1 MCKTLMPV
9 CSKSPTKV
17 SRSSTRGL
25 KCSPVPLSVSEGTEA
40 EKRIVKYVQVQSFP
54 SEVDKTV
61 MTSQL
66 ARLKPFKDEEV
77 LRVGGRLK
85 HSDLQYDAKYPI
97 ILPGKHP
104 VTAMIIRHYHD
115 LNGHV
120 GSYQILAE
128 IRQRFWIVKGVSSVK
143 RVLRKCHVCRRQNAK
158 LGEQV
163 TAPLPVVRVS
173 SDSHRIIYPF
183 AAVGLD
189 YFGPLYV
196 KNGPNTRSKIN
207 VSPNKRYGCIFTC
220 LRYRRGPPTI
230 IYSDN
235 GSNFRGAEVD
245 VIRALQA
252 WDQEKIQATL
262 TQRGIEWKFNPPAA
276 SHQGGVWERLIRS
289 IRRILYSLVGERL
302 LSDETLRTFLVEVEK
317 ILNDRPITPVSSDPQ
332 DLDALTP
339 SHILLLRR
347 NPSSP
352 GVFNESDQFRARWKL
367 VHLLANEFWQR
378 WTKEYLPT
386 LQERQKWL
394 RQQPN
399 FGVGDLVLMADK
411 NTPRGQWPKALVEQ
425 TVKALYAK

>member
-1 MCKTLMPV
+1 MDTLEAI
-9 CSKSPTKV
+9 KSWLK
-17 SRSSTRGL
+17 SGNAFGL
-25 KCSPVPLSVSEGTEA
+25 
-40 EKRIVKYVQVQSFP
+40 
-54 SEVDKTV
+54 
-61 MTSQL
+61 
-66 ARLKPFKDEEV
+66 
-77 LRVGGRLK
+77 LREL
-85 HSDLQYDAKYPI
+85 
-97 ILPGKHP
+97 
-104 VTAMIIRHYHD
+104 
-115 LNGHV
+115 
-120 GSYQILAE
+120 
-128 IRQRFWIVKGVSSVK
+128 VSSVK

-196 KNGPNTRSKIN
+196 KNGPNTRSKRN

-220 LRYRRGPPTI
+220 LRYRAVHIEVVEDLTTDSFINAVLRFVGRRGPPTV

-352 GVFNESDQFRARWKL
+352 PGVFDESDQFRARWKL
-367 VHLLANEFWQR
+367 FHLLANEFWQR
-378 WTKEYLPT
+378 WTKEYCRRSKSDKSGCVNSLT
-386 LQERQKWL
+386 
-394 RQQPN
+394 
-399 FGVGDLVLMADK
+399 GVGDLVLMADK
-411 NTPRGQWPKALVEQ
+411 NTPRGRWPKALVEQ
-425 TVKALYAK
+425 TFPDSEDIVRQVVVRTADGVYRRDVRKLCMLEEKLLSCIERQMKLV

>member
-1 MCKTLMPV
+1 
-9 CSKSPTKV
+9 
-17 SRSSTRGL
+17 
-25 KCSPVPLSVSEGTEA
+25 
-40 EKRIVKYVQVQSFP
+40 
-54 SEVDKTV
+54 
-61 MTSQL
+61 
-66 ARLKPFKDEEV
+66 
-77 LRVGGRLK
+77 
-85 HSDLQYDAKYPI
+85 
-97 ILPGKHP
+97 
-104 VTAMIIRHYHD
+104 MIIRHHHD

-120 GSYQILAE
+120 GSYQVLAE
-128 IRQRFWIVKGVSSVK
+128 IRQRFWIVNGISSVK

-196 KNGPNTRSKIN
+196 KNGPNTRSKRN
-207 VSPNKRYGCIFTC
+207 MSPNKRYGCIFTC
-220 LRYRRGPPTI
+220 LRYRAVHLELAEDLTTDSFINAVLRFVGRRGPPTV

-262 TQRGIEWKFNPPAA
+262 TQRGIEWRFNPPAA

-289 IRRILYSLVGERL
+289 VRRILYSLVGERL
-302 LSDETLRTFLVEVEK
+302 LTDETLRTFLVEVEK
-317 ILNDRPITPVSSDPQ
+317 ILNDRPITPVSSDPH

-339 SHILLLRR
+339 NHILLLRR
-347 NPSSP
+347 NPCSP
-352 GVFNESDQFRARWKL
+352 PDVFDESDKFKARWKL
-367 VHLLANEFWQR
+367 VHLLADEFWQR

-399 FGVGDLVLMADK
+399 FQVGDLVLMADK
-411 NTPRGQWPKALVEQ
+411 NTPRGRWPKALVEQ
-425 TVKALYAK
+425 TFPDSEGIVRQVVVRTADGVYRRDVRKLCVLEENLLSCIERQTKPV